1 MTLTILL
8 TILVFLIG
16 LYFYAIYGDLK
27 YDQPKYSKR
36 NINPSFKPRC
46 PNLLIQKDSKFY
58 LSNSKL
64 AEVPGV
70 NPIQFDN
77 LEEYTEFLDWQRS
90 QGIRCPVLY
99 LQSTYDAQGKQV
111 YKARP
116 SVSEPQAGL
125 PPSNIETPST
135 LQAPSTLQRPPT
147 IQVNQLHKSSSSVP
161 KRDDFLPPSADP
173 PVGIASQEPPI
184 MESSLGDPNAL
195 AYPNPTLLVDATR
208 NDPPYN
214 KTSYPAYDQSSYYI
228 GTTTPLDM
236 MDVAQENAPISPN
249 PMDSNWGGAE
259 YTQSLVDRGYY
270 KENEVK
276 IMIS

>member
-16 LYFYAIYGDLK
+16 LYFYTIYADLK
-27 YDQPKYSKR
+27 YTHPKNSITKHNKGY
-36 NINPSFKPRC
+36 INQGFKPRC
-46 PNLLIQKDSKFY
+46 PNLLIQKNSKFY
-58 LSNSKL
+58 LYNSKL

-111 YKARP
+111 YKVRP

-125 PPSNIETPST
+125 PLSTSQPLSTTQPLSTVKYNQSYKEKPSVSEP
-135 LQAPSTLQRPPT
+135 RE
-147 IQVNQLHKSSSSVP
+147 
-161 KRDDFLPPSADP
+161 FLPPSANP

-214 KTSYPAYDQSSYYI
+214 TNSYPAYDQSSYYI

-236 MDVAQENAPISPN
+236 MDVAQEKAPISPN

-270 KENEVK
+270 KDNEVN
-276 IMIS
+276 IIS